1 MTMPDQT
8 SFPTTVANGLEIV
21 TVPCLADNYAYLVN
35 GPDGVAVID
44 APEAAPIIAALEA
57 RRWNLGV
64 IMITHHHHDHVGAIN
79 ALRDKYGCPVMGPKA
94 EADKIAAQ
102 GAPLD
107 MELEPG
113 FEGGT
118 GAGRCQVIAVPGHT
132 LGHIA
137 FYYPEGPALF
147 SADSLMVMGCGR
159 LFEGTPAMM
168 WHTMTTLAALPDDT
182 LVFSGHEYTESNA
195 RFALSIDPDNAAL
208 QKRAREI
215 SQARKSDSP
224 TVPARLELE
233 KATNP
238 FLRAG
243 DADLKKSLGLEGV
256 EDAEVFA
263 HIRAAK
269 DRF

>member
-1 MTMPDQT
+1 MTMPDHPSLST
-8 SFPTTVANGLEIV
+8 EFEVV
-21 TVPCLADNYAYLVN
+21 TVPCLDDNYAYLVK
-35 GPDGVAVID
+35 GPDGVALID

-57 RRWNLGV
+57 RNWELGV
-64 IMITHHHHDHVGAIN
+64 VMITHHHHDHVGGLR
-79 ALRDKYGCPVMGPKA
+79 ALRARYGCPVMGPKA

-102 GAPLD
+102 GETLD

-118 GAGRCQVIAVPGHT
+118 GVGRCQVLAVPGHT

-137 FYYPEGPALF
+137 YYYPEGGALF
-147 SADSLMVMGCGR
+147 TADSLMALGCGR
-159 LFEGTPAMM
+159 LFEGSPAMM
-168 WHTMTTLAALPDDT
+168 WQSLSSLAALPDDT
-182 LVFSGHEYTESNA
+182 LVYSGHEYTQSNA
-195 RFALSIDPDNAAL
+195 RFACSIDPDNSAL
-208 QKRAREI
+208 QQRAAEI
-215 SQARKSDSP
+215 ADLRKNNLP
-224 TVPARLELE
+224 TVPATLGLE

-243 DADLKKSLGLEGV
+243 DTELKKTLGLEGV
-256 EDAEVFA
+256 DDADVFA